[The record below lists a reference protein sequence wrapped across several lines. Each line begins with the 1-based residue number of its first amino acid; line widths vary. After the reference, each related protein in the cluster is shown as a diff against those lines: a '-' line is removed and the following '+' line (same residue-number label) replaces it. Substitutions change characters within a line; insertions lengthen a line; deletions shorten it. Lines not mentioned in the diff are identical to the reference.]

1 MLIAGP
7 AGMAMNAALIME
19 LVVTP
24 LLYLWQA
31 RIQRLATRA
40 PVDAAAAQG

>member
-1 MLIAGP
+1 
-7 AGMAMNAALIME
+7 ME

-31 RIQRLATRA
+31 RIQRLATM
-40 PVDAAAAQG
+40 PHVDAAPAQG